1 MFASRKEERERGSA
15 IRVPSDFYPKER
27 RREKEGEEKKEDSN
41 HTAPIEIHLKPFFSL
56 FLSSSDSNSFVYVLR
71 VHRHTKYSRHDRQSV
86 HSRRIRS
93 RLHAQSVIAFYCALR
108 QLKLESD

>member
-1 MFASRKEERERGSA
+1 MFASRKEERETARPEFLA
-15 IRVPSDFYPKER
+15 IFTPKRDEER
-27 RREKEGEEKKEDSN
+27 KREREEKKEDSN

-56 FLSSSDSNSFVYVLR
+56 FLPSNASNSFVYVLR
-71 VHRHTKYSRHDRQSV
+71 VHRHTRYSRHDQSV

-108 QLKLESD
+108 RLKLESD